1 MNTNR
6 FRILTLAAV
15 LLAPAAL
22 HAQFSQPVRDVENTS
37 QNAYAE
43 TGSFYITSTSGNVHT
58 VTLAAPLNKRWTIE
72 DVGFQCQVPAASSI
86 SSAWISVRTRNSVG
100 QQAKAVMFPV
110 HMTRQG
116 TVAHQIS
123 NNFEWSGLFVGRI
136 YHDQV
141 DVSTRVMIGIGRK
154 PPTEDVYCTY
164 SVSGGLTN
172 LPLQ

>member
-1 MNTNR
+1 
-6 FRILTLAAV
+6 
-15 LLAPAAL
+15 
-22 HAQFSQPVRDVENTS
+22 
-37 QNAYAE
+37 
-43 TGSFYITSTSGNVHT
+43 
-58 VTLAAPLNKRWTIE
+58 
-72 DVGFQCQVPAASSI
+72 
-86 SSAWISVRTRNSVG
+86 
-100 QQAKAVMFPV
+100 MFPV